1 MNRSSVTP
9 PITTTRRINSQELVK
24 PEEATNDEKMS
35 ISSKFTF
42 HNYVLVVCESYFSS
56 VIFVESVPL
65 ALMCPFICG
74 VCCGVGKPPQD
85 PDTLSVLAINIDD
98 VTEVAGA
105 EAYSKCGFDTSELKH
120 M

>member
-1 MNRSSVTP
+1 MKRCPYPVSLRFTIFFWLYFISVF
-9 PITTTRRINSQELVK
+9 I
-24 PEEATNDEKMS
+24 
-35 ISSKFTF
+35 
-42 HNYVLVVCESYFSS
+42 
-56 VIFVESVPL
+56 VESVPL
-65 ALMCPFICG
+65 ALICPFICG
-74 VCCGVGKPPQD
+74 ICCGVGKPPQD